1 MFLILNIQLWASVY
15 FTMRFKVEK
24 QDYRELS
31 MHTKFWS
38 QYSLFGVMYKLL
50 CLNYIIN
57 DSYML
62 IRYVSKL
69 VEEILGPF
77 SYISHYYYLIWITE
91 QL

>member
-1 MFLILNIQLWASVY
+1 
-15 FTMRFKVEK
+15 MRFKAEK

-31 MHTKFWS
+31 THTKFWG
-38 QYSLFGVMYKLL
+38 QYSLFGVMYKYYVLIISP
-50 CLNYIIN
+50 CYIS

-69 VEEILGPF
+69 VEEILGPC
-77 SYISHYYYLIWITE
+77 SCISHYYYFIWITE